1 MIPPYVI
8 MGMYD
13 YISMPGN
20 VLIIIRN
27 AAECKQSLREITGA
41 REIFSAGYSVKR
53 QVGRYIGQI
62 WIKENDRMRI
72 NYNVSASIANKNL
85 LGIESNLSQSMERLS
100 SGLKINHAK
109 DNPGG
114 NGDFPQDESTD

>member
-1 MIPPYVI
+1 MQTKFAVKY
-8 MGMYD
+8 
-13 YISMPGN
+13 
-20 VLIIIRN
+20 
-27 AAECKQSLREITGA
+27 TGA

-100 SGLKINHAK
+100 SGLKTIMQRIT
-109 DNPGG
+109 GG